1 MKRVQR
7 VLFEGL
13 LTPDPK
19 VVFAEDRF

>member
-13 LTPDPK
+13 LTPDLK